1 MPELV
6 QSRTRDFVL
15 DLIFWVLGWDQ
26 CWQNDELG
34 GFGRSPKFRESKKDN
49 NAGSTCF
56 ITLWT
61 WRARYILVWHSRGSH
76 EFPWLPSSHSILG
89 QVRIATK
96 RAVDPWPESQS
107 LSQNPMNFG
116 IFGGAKWS
124 TLVCLFMN
132 LKMADLPDLDRFGVF
147 T

>member
-1 MPELV
+1 MVAIIP
-6 QSRTRDFVL
+6 
-15 DLIFWVLGWDQ
+15 
-26 CWQNDELG
+26 
-34 GFGRSPKFRESKKDN
+34 
-49 NAGSTCF
+49 
-56 ITLWT
+56 
-61 WRARYILVWHSRGSH
+61 WRIR
-76 EFPWLPSSHSILG
+76 

-132 LKMADLPDLDRFGVF
+132 LKMADLIHLAVYATQGRLPAFQG
-147 T
+147 